1 MSAIQNLK
9 RVFSRGDS
17 RRQYHVYGEIVF
29 TLKKLFDDDRTSSP
43 ELREQMLQAIREVD
57 ELHPWKDIA
66 YDGAQLPSI
75 DLLQFKSDQ
84 FNNWTTPELN
94 VWFLIEPT
102 ARYITK
108 SQMYAYEKYIETLAQ
123 KLAEREEFLGTA
135 SVRTL
140 CHFCKSSA
148 EFRG

>member
-9 RVFSRGDS
+9 RVFSREDS
-17 RRQYHVYGEIVF
+17 RRQYHVRGEIVF
-29 TLKKLFDDDRTSSP
+29 KIKKLFDDDRSSSL

-57 ELHPWKDIA
+57 KQSPWKDVA
-66 YDGAQLPSI
+66 CDGTSLPSI

-102 ARYITK
+102 ARYMQK
-108 SQMYAYEKYIETLAQ
+108 SQIYAYEKYLEMLAQ